1 MCVNAS
7 CVYYGCANLIGDTCC
22 NPISMGYIKKLV
34 EEHVSGI
41 YVKSLEIGN
50 NIEEA
55 SQLLW
60 QFEIIRII

>member
-1 MCVNAS
+1 
-7 CVYYGCANLIGDTCC
+7 
-22 NPISMGYIKKLV
+22 MGYIKKLV